1 MKKLH
6 LLAASALCSVMF
18 AGLAAAEDFPSRP
31 ITLIEPWPAG
41 SSGDITARIFAEIAS
56 QKIGQPIVV
65 QNIAGGGGSKAMLT
79 TKSAEPDG
87 YTITNSWVATQ
98 IMVPTFQPNI
108 GFEPTDFAS
117 IGLMWV
123 NPFLVTVAAD
133 HPAQTLEEFVDWAKA
148 QDRTLRVGVCSV
160 VSLPH
165 VVMRRF
171 LEVAEIDNYQSIP
184 SESCETTNVTGLFD
198 GTLDFTTGSLGA
210 LQTYGDEIRALAV
223 MTDERSP
230 IDPSIPTAKE
240 QGVDLAWG
248 QATAGWSGMVA
259 PLGVPEERLAYL
271 REMFEETVHS
281 DEFQARMKDGGFTVS
296 YLDPAA
302 FENLWQVSIDSL
314 APALAKLKN

>member
-1 MKKLH
+1 MWSCG
-6 LLAASALCSVMF
+6 AS
-18 AGLAAAEDFPSRP
+18 
-31 ITLIEPWPAG
+31 W
-41 SSGDITARIFAEIAS
+41 
-56 QKIGQPIVV
+56 K
-65 QNIAGGGGSKAMLT
+65 
-79 TKSAEPDG
+79 
-87 YTITNSWVATQ
+87 W
-98 IMVPTFQPNI
+98 
-108 GFEPTDFAS
+108 
-117 IGLMWV
+117 
-123 NPFLVTVAAD
+123 
-133 HPAQTLEEFVDWAKA
+133 
-148 QDRTLRVGVCSV
+148 
-160 VSLPH
+160 
-165 VVMRRF
+165 RR
-171 LEVAEIDNYQSIP
+171 IDNYQSIP